1 MCLLGMAEKLQ
12 YPWLTMIRIKNI
24 IAFSAIIFV
33 ACNSGETEQKT
44 PSPGVL
50 EEHEQGVS
58 DTSRLVTDSVVMR
71 DSNTADIEPM
81 KKIN

>member
-12 YPWLTMIRIKNI
+12 YPCLTMIRIKI
-24 IAFSAIIFV
+24 IAAFFV
-33 ACNSGETEQKT
+33 VVLFACNSDETVQAS

-50 EEHEQGVS
+50 QEMEQGTW
-58 DTSRLVTDSVVMR
+58 DTSQLVTDSVVMR
-71 DSNTADIEPM
+71 DSNTADIESM